1 MSVPSLDVGEPE
13 SAAPEHD
20 ELGPADDPEV
30 DQAEEVEPAAAEQE
44 SEVEPAAAEQE
55 SEVEPAAADQES
67 EVEPAAADQASEVEP
82 AAADQAEEVEPAAA
96 EQESGGPEPG
106 SEDAPLELA
115 AVVAERDAYLDN
127 LQRITAE
134 FTNFRRQTIKRN
146 TEFVAQAASRLAKA
160 LLPVLDA
167 CEAAVSQG
175 VEGIE
180 AVQAQMLGVL
190 SAEGLT
196 VLGSV
201 DEPFDPGFHEA
212 VMSED
217 ASDDGEAAPVVAEV
231 LRTGYAWN
239 GRVLRPAMVKVRG

>member
-20 ELGPADDPEV
+20 ELGQADDPEV
-30 DQAEEVEPAAAEQE
+30 DQAEEVGPAAAEPE
-44 SEVEPAAAEQE
+44 SGEVGPAAAE
-55 SEVEPAAADQES
+55 P
-67 EVEPAAADQASEVEP
+67 
-82 AAADQAEEVEPAAA
+82 
-96 EQESGGPEPG
+96 ESGGPEPAAAEPG
-106 SEDAPLELA
+106 SEDARLGLA
-115 AVVAERDAYLDN
+115 AVVAERDAYLDD
-127 LQRITAE
+127 LRRITAE

-146 TEFVAQAASRLAKA
+146 TELVAQAASRLAKA

-217 ASDDGEAAPVVAEV
+217 PSDDGEAAPVVAEV

>member
-20 ELGPADDPEV
+20 ELGQADDPEV
-30 DQAEEVEPAAAEQE
+30 DQAEEVGPAAAEPESGGPEPAAAE
-44 SEVEPAAAEQE
+44 P
-55 SEVEPAAADQES
+55 
-67 EVEPAAADQASEVEP
+67 
-82 AAADQAEEVEPAAA
+82 
-96 EQESGGPEPG
+96 ESGGPEPG
-106 SEDAPLELA
+106 SEDPPLGLA
-115 AVVAERDAYLDN
+115 AIVAERDAYLDD

-134 FTNFRRQTIKRN
+134 FTNFRRQTLKRN
-146 TEFVAQAASRLAKA
+146 TELVAQAASRLAKA

-217 ASDDGEAAPVVAEV
+217 AIDDGEAAPVVAEV

>member
-1 MSVPSLDVGEPE
+1 MSVPPLDVGEPE

-20 ELGPADDPEV
+20 EPGQADDSDV

-44 SEVEPAAAEQE
+44 P
-55 SEVEPAAADQES
+55 
-67 EVEPAAADQASEVEP
+67 
-82 AAADQAEEVEPAAA
+82 
-96 EQESGGPEPG
+96 GGPEPG

-115 AVVAERDAYLDN
+115 AVVAERNAYLDD
-127 LQRITAE
+127 LLRVTAE

-146 TEFVAQAASRLAKA
+146 TELVAQAASRLAKA

-196 VLGSV
+196 MLGSV
-201 DEPFDPGFHEA
+201 GEPFDPGFHEA

-217 ASDDGEAAPVVAEV
+217 PGDDGEAAPVVAEV

>member
-30 DQAEEVEPAAAEQE
+30 DQAEEVEPAAA
-44 SEVEPAAAEQE
+44 
-55 SEVEPAAADQES
+55 DQES
-67 EVEPAAADQASEVEP
+67 EVEPAAAD
-82 AAADQAEEVEPAAA
+82 
-96 EQESGGPEPG
+96 QESGGPEPG

-115 AVVAERDAYLDN
+115 AVVAERDAYLDD

-217 ASDDGEAAPVVAEV
+217 ASDDDGEAAPVVAEV

>member
-1 MSVPSLDVGEPE
+1 MSVPSLDVGESE

-20 ELGPADDPEV
+20 ELGQADDPEV
-30 DQAEEVEPAAAEQE
+30 DQAEEVEPAAAEPV
-44 SEVEPAAAEQE
+44 SGGPEPAAAE
-55 SEVEPAAADQES
+55 P
-67 EVEPAAADQASEVEP
+67 
-82 AAADQAEEVEPAAA
+82 
-96 EQESGGPEPG
+96 ESGGPEPG

-115 AVVAERDAYLDN
+115 AVVAERDAYLDD
-127 LQRITAE
+127 LQRVTAE

-146 TEFVAQAASRLAKA
+146 TELVAQAASRLAKA

-180 AVQAQMLGVL
+180 AVRAQMLGVL

>member
-13 SAAPEHD
+13 PAAPEHD
-20 ELGPADDPEV
+20 ELGQADDPEV
-30 DQAEEVEPAAAEQE
+30 DRAEEVGPAASEPESGGPEPAA
-44 SEVEPAAAEQE
+44 SEP
-55 SEVEPAAADQES
+55 
-67 EVEPAAADQASEVEP
+67 
-82 AAADQAEEVEPAAA
+82 
-96 EQESGGPEPG
+96 ESGGPEPG
-106 SEDAPLELA
+106 SEDAPLGLA
-115 AVVAERDAYLDN
+115 AVVAEREAYLDD

-146 TEFVAQAASRLAKA
+146 TELVAQAASRLAKA

-212 VMSED
+212 VMSEGP
-217 ASDDGEAAPVVAEV
+217 SDDGEAGPVVAEV

>member
-13 SAAPEHD
+13 SAAPELD
-20 ELGPADDPEV
+20 ELGQADDPEV
-30 DQAEEVEPAAAEQE
+30 DQAEEVEPAAAEPV
-44 SEVEPAAAEQE
+44 SGGPEPAAAEQE
-55 SEVEPAAADQES
+55 SGGPES
-67 EVEPAAADQASEVEP
+67 
-82 AAADQAEEVEPAAA
+82 AAA
-96 EQESGGPEPG
+96 EPVSGGPEPG

-115 AVVAERDAYLDN
+115 AVVAERDAYLDD
-127 LQRITAE
+127 LQRVTAE

-146 TEFVAQAASRLAKA
+146 TELVAQAASRLAKA

-180 AVQAQMLGVL
+180 AVRAQMLGVL

>member
-13 SAAPEHD
+13 SAASEHD
-20 ELGPADDPEV
+20 EPGQADDPEV
-30 DQAEEVEPAAAEQE
+30 DQAEEVEPAAAEPE
-44 SEVEPAAAEQE
+44 SGGVEPAAAERE
-55 SEVEPAAADQES
+55 SGG
-67 EVEPAAADQASEVEP
+67 
-82 AAADQAEEVEPAAA
+82 VEPAAA
-96 EQESGGPEPG
+96 EPEAAEPESGGVEPG

-115 AVVAERDAYLDN
+115 AVVAVRDAYLDD
-127 LQRITAE
+127 LQRVTAE

-146 TEFVAQAASRLAKA
+146 TELVAQAASRLATA

-217 ASDDGEAAPVVAEV
+217 PSDDGEVAPVVAEV

>member
-1 MSVPSLDVGEPE
+1 MRRLSWPRSWPCETPI
-13 SAAPEHD
+13 STT
-20 ELGPADDPEV
+20 
-30 DQAEEVEPAAAEQE
+30 
-44 SEVEPAAAEQE
+44 S
-55 SEVEPAAADQES
+55 
-67 EVEPAAADQASEVEP
+67 
-82 AAADQAEEVEPAAA
+82 
-96 EQESGGPEPG
+96 SGSPRSSP
-106 SEDAPLELA
+106 
-115 AVVAERDAYLDN
+115 
-127 LQRITAE
+127 
-134 FTNFRRQTIKRN
+134 NFRRQTIKRN
-146 TEFVAQAASRLAKA
+146 TELVAQAASRLATA

-217 ASDDGEAAPVVAEV
+217 PSDDGEVAPVVAEV

>member
-20 ELGPADDPEV
+20 ELGQADDPEV
-30 DQAEEVEPAAAEQE
+30 DQAEEVEPAAAEPE
-44 SEVEPAAAEQE
+44 SGGPEPVAAE
-55 SEVEPAAADQES
+55 P
-67 EVEPAAADQASEVEP
+67 
-82 AAADQAEEVEPAAA
+82 
-96 EQESGGPEPG
+96 ESGGPEPG

-115 AVVAERDAYLDN
+115 AVVAERDAFLDD
-127 LQRITAE
+127 LQRVTAE

-146 TEFVAQAASRLAKA
+146 TELVAQAASRLAKA

-180 AVQAQMLGVL
+180 AVRAQMLGVL